1 MTPGR
6 PVADDGRPSS
16 ASAER
21 TGGEAGAV
29 SRDPGRIAAMFDRI
43 VPRYDVMNRLMTA
56 GLDRRWRALAAA
68 EAAVEPGG
76 PVLDACCGTGDL
88 ALALH
93 DLYPASEVTGL
104 DFSRAM
110 LARARAKAERLARSR
125 AGETPDT
132 VSGSLTFVLG
142 DLLTLPF
149 ADDAFTAATVGWGV
163 RNVADVPRAFAEL
176 ARVVR
181 PGGRVVCLEA
191 TTPPPG
197 PGRRFHRVWFERA
210 VPWLGA
216 VVAGDRAAYSYLPA
230 SVAAFPDADGLV
242 VVMRDAGL
250 TRIRFRRLGFGAM
263 ALHVGVVA

>member
-1 MTPGR
+1 VP
-6 PVADDGRPSS
+6 DDGRPSS
-16 ASAER
+16 APAER
-21 TGGEAGAV
+21 IGGEAGAV
-29 SRDPGRIAAMFDRI
+29 GRDPGRIAAMFDRI
-43 VPRYDVMNRLMTA
+43 VPRYDLMNRLMTA

-68 EAAVEPGG
+68 EAAVEPGA

-93 DLYPASEVTGL
+93 DLYPASDVTGL

-110 LARARAKAERLARSR
+110 LSRARAKAERPARSR
-125 AGETPDT
+125 AGEAPGEAPNEAP
-132 VSGSLTFVLG
+132 GSLTFVLG

-149 ADDAFTAATVGWGV
+149 ADDAFAAATVGWGV

-197 PGRRFHRVWFERA
+197 PGRRFHRVWFERV

-230 SVAAFPDADGLV
+230 SVAAFPDADRLV